1 MDDLDIEEASD
12 EEVEQMT
19 AAEALA
25 MVEKAWLN
33 EKFSPEL
40 LPHKQDLVD
49 VMLDQLND
57 MEKNISRAKKGD
69 LKVSIHKMEIDRI
82 RYVLASFLRIR
93 LEKIE
98 KFVHHLLE
106 EEAQLGE
113 DVPSRMSPEELQHA
127 KNFAANMETLFN
139 DVVLRHMPRNLKKL
153 EGSKVAVGPYQ
164 DSYVFLQVQEQV
176 DQVMVDTAGDQGDEA
191 IDLEKGSQHI
201 MRYRVVAP
209 LITNDAVTLI

>member
-1 MDDLDIEEASD
+1 MMDDLDIEEASD

-49 VMLDQLND
+49 VMLDQLNG
-57 MEKNISRAKKGD
+57 MQENISRAKKGD
-69 LKVSIHKMEIDRI
+69 LKASIHKMEIDRI
-82 RYVLASFLRIR
+82 RYVLASYLRIR

-106 EEAQLGE
+106 EEAELGE

-127 KNFAANMETLFN
+127 KNCESHKGQ
-139 DVVLRHMPRNLKKL
+139 LR
-153 EGSKVAVGPYQ
+153 V
-164 DSYVFLQVQEQV
+164 LQVQEQV

-209 LITNDAVTLI
+209 LINNDAVTLI